1 MTLAMLKKRIIMI
14 EAAMQWVEVL
24 HHEGAAGL
32 LNTHSARPH
41 LPFLPLHSCHN
52 ISCDFDDR
60 DCDDRDAIG
69 DNDVRLIN
77 RYFDTTHFTIVSAT
91 FSFSNTF
98 SICHYLLFPIQINDI
113 HSKSMGQQVY
123 FAHIL

>member
-24 HHEGAAGL
+24 HQEGAAGL

-52 ISCDFDDR
+52 IPC
-60 DCDDRDAIG
+60 DCDDRDGGVDAIG

-77 RYFDTTHFTIVSAT
+77 RYFDTTHFTIASAT
-91 FSFSNTF
+91 FLFSNTF

>member
-24 HHEGAAGL
+24 HQEGAAGL

-52 ISCDFDDR
+52 ISCD
-60 DCDDRDAIG
+60 CDDRDAIG

-77 RYFDTTHFTIVSAT
+77 RYFDMTHFTIASAT
-91 FSFSNTF
+91 FSLSNSF

-113 HSKSMGQQVY
+113 PSKSMGQ
-123 FAHIL
+123 